1 MDRNLIDRMG
11 PEELRSYVEFLLW
24 HYRVIDGFWFL
35 FVQEQF
41 DQPTAEGINERVWHK
56 AAELAARDFVKRF
69 GIGKG
74 LAGFVQAL
82 RYFPWTIIIGYEIEE
97 REGEV
102 LITVPRCAPQVARLA
117 RGLPEFSCK
126 EMHRGE
132 FANFARVID
141 ERIRVE
147 CLYAP
152 PDPHPPEHFC
162 KWRFTVTGD

>member
-1 MDRNLIDRMG
+1 MDVKLLDRMG
-11 PEELRSYVEFLLW
+11 PAELRSYVEFLLW

-35 FVQEQF
+35 FVQERF
-41 DQPTAEGINERVWHK
+41 DQAAAEGINERVWHK
-56 AAELAARDFVKRF
+56 SAELAARDLVKRF

-74 LAGFVQAL
+74 LSGFVQGL
-82 RYFPWTIIIGYEIEE
+82 RYFPWTILIGYDIEE

-102 LITVPRCAPQVARLA
+102 LITVPRCAPQVARIA

-132 FANFARVID
+132 FGNFASVID

-147 CLYAP
+147 CLHAP
-152 PDPHPPEHFC
+152 PDPHPPERFC
-162 KWRFTVTGD
+162 TWRFTMTGG